1 MRRMIGY
8 FLVIAGLAMPQL
20 AFGQDDA
27 AKQQVV
33 KAIRSLVNSEV
44 SMSGQVEEEMPDA
57 DEKSP
62 FGGAQRF
69 VIRSMD
75 GSGSNP
81 FLGEFELLVNKDV
94 VAIISQQEFPGI
106 KILQSGEKAVNM
118 QAHAESPYSLQ
129 SFSSSIKQLVD
140 WNALGDAVEKSSKVR
155 VTNKDGMNQI
165 RVILDPEFIPVETME
180 KAIAKKM
187 GGAAGGA
194 GNVAIQVAGP
204 TMNPSIVDL
213 TATFT
218 VTDSGSIVG
227 MDFEVQYNDPLKAMV
242 AGGVLRGVPG
252 VAAIRIG
259 GNAAPPAESD
269 AVELGKLVNYSLKVN
284 KQSSDR
290 IKQFVKEATPYLQSQ
305 K

>member
-8 FLVIAGLAMPQL
+8 FLVIAGLAMPQM
-20 AFGQDDA
+20 AFGQDDS

-33 KAIRSLVNSEV
+33 KAIKSLVNSEV
-44 SMSGQVEEEMPDA
+44 SISGQVEEEMPDA

-62 FGGAQRF
+62 FGGAQRL
-69 VIRSMD
+69 VIGSMD

-94 VAIISQQEFPGI
+94 VAIVSQQEFPGI

-118 QAHAESPYSLQ
+118 QAHAEAPYSLQ
-129 SFSSSIKQLVD
+129 SFSSSVKQLVD

-155 VTNKDGMNQI
+155 VTKKDGMNQI

-187 GGAAGGA
+187 AGAGKGA

-204 TMNPSIVDL
+204 SMNPSIVDL

-227 MDFEVQYNDPLKAMV
+227 MDFEVQYNDPLKAMM
-242 AGGVLRGVPG
+242 AGGALRGVPG

-259 GNAAPPAESD
+259 GNAANPAESD
-269 AVELGKLVNYSLKVN
+269 AVELGKLVSYSLKVN
-284 KQSSDR
+284 NQSSDR

>member
-33 KAIRSLVNSEV
+33 KAIKSLVNSEV
-44 SMSGQVEEEMPDA
+44 SMSGQVEEELPDE
-57 DEKSP
+57 DNNSP
-62 FGGAQRF
+62 FGGAQRV
-69 VIRSMD
+69 VIGSMD

-94 VAIISQQEFPGI
+94 VAIVSQQEFPGI

-118 QAHAESPYSLQ
+118 QAHAEAPYSLQ
-129 SFSSSIKQLVD
+129 SFSSSVKQLVD

-155 VTNKDGMNQI
+155 VTKKDGMNQI

-187 GGAAGGA
+187 AGAGKGA

-204 TMNPSIVDL
+204 SMTSSIVDL

-227 MDFEVQYNDPLKAMV
+227 MDFDVQYNDPIKAMM
-242 AGGVLRGVPG
+242 AGALRGAPG

-259 GNAAPPAESD
+259 GNAANPAESD
-269 AVELGKLVNYSLKVN
+269 AVELGKLVSYSLKVN